1 MQTTEAARGIRTVWR
16 VAVDGMTEAELLEAR
31 MTEEGSIADYRV
43 ERCAKLLKEN
53 EAPYLEQGCCQLV
66 SVEGM
71 VCAREGQRR
80 VEGDVL
86 REVGPPRQARRKSDG
101 VPISARRFREQ
112 TIPSRI

>member
-16 VAVDGMTEAELLEAR
+16 VAADGMVEAELREAR
-31 MTEEGSIADYRV
+31 MTEEGSIADLWSGEV
-43 ERCAKLLKEN
+43 CEVIEGKKK
-53 EAPYLEQGCCQLV
+53 APYLEQGCCQLV

-71 VCAREGQRR
+71 VCTREGQRR

-101 VPISARRFREQ
+101 
-112 TIPSRI
+112 